1 MPPIQRS
8 FAGRDDLPA
17 ILDLFRE
24 MAAVDKGD
32 LVVTP
37 EDFEIEWI
45 DDEPGWVRD
54 LQVWE
59 ADGPLLAAFGCWHE
73 LESETTTAYAE
84 IAMHPEWRSEQDVDH
99 VLTALT
105 AATAT
110 LVPVTVD
117 LRFGASETQQWL
129 VDGAERN
136 GFTLDRIYFRMRTE
150 RSEPFTEIELPP
162 GFVIRPL
169 SGQGEVEAWVE
180 AFNDAFAS
188 HHDAPTYTVAEKM
201 QRLDDDSYMPTT
213 DLVLVAP
220 DGRFAGISLNTKEV
234 LDDGE
239 ERVWVRSIG
248 IRPEWRGTGLGR
260 ALLQTSINALI
271 EHGFTTVRLSVD
283 SDNATSALRLY
294 KGTGFEV
301 EFRRLVFIK
310 SIAAA

>member
-1 MPPIQRS
+1 
-8 FAGRDDLPA
+8 
-17 ILDLFRE
+17 
-24 MAAVDKGD
+24 
-32 LVVTP
+32 
-37 EDFEIEWI
+37 
-45 DDEPGWVRD
+45 
-54 LQVWE
+54 
-59 ADGPLLAAFGCWHE
+59 
-73 LESETTTAYAE
+73 
-84 IAMHPEWRSEQDVDH
+84 
-99 VLTALT
+99 
-105 AATAT
+105 